1 MANVLNARIVGR
13 HSGPGR
19 RYIGR
24 PDIFSN
30 PFVIGRD
37 GTRAEV
43 IAKYERWALK
53 QPHIIAALPE
63 LVDKD
68 LVCWCAPLPCHG
80 DVLLDMVR
88 RYVCD
93 EA

>member
-1 MANVLNARIVGR
+1 M
-13 HSGPGR
+13 
-19 RYIGR
+19 
-24 PDIFSN
+24 
-30 PFVIGRD
+30 
-37 GTRAEV
+37 

-63 LVDKD
+63 LVDKE

>member
-1 MANVLNARIVGR
+1 MAKVLNARVVGR
-13 HSGPGR
+13 QSGPDR

-24 PDIFSN
+24 PAIFGN
-30 PFVIGRD
+30 PFVIRLD

-43 IAKYERWALK
+43 IEKFRHWAPT
-53 QPHIIAALPE
+53 QPRVMEALPE
-63 LVDKD
+63 LVGKD

-80 DVLLDMVR
+80 EVLLEMVR